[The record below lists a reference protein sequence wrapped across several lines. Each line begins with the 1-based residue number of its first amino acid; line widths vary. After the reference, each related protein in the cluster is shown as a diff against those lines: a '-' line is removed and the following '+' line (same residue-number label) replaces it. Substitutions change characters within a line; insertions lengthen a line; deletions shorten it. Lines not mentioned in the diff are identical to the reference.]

1 MNLPHSDLH
10 VPQGRTLCPF
20 CTPREPGMGELFPV
34 RSVQGRVQRGR
45 PPCMGPADALDAP
58 QVRGQAPARDA
69 RDETPLLRPR
79 LAVRPGEGRVHR
91 RLQRHRDALPL
102 SRKQHPDP
110 LDPETSSRRQRRRLT
125 GGKDTWS
132 ARCLER
138 GTPGAGG
145 GLRET
150 DGGNTETAPA
160 GLPHPP
166 PGVALP
172 CRVRTQQPS
181 QSNISRAAEIKELK
195 IPSEPLTDI
204 GASIWLFLY
213 PSVSAAMVTL
223 GRGGSCMPGSW
234 GLMPAVPARTCG
246 TPGCSPS
253 CSPEGPSGVPPCGR

>member
-1 MNLPHSDLH
+1 M
-10 VPQGRTLCPF
+10 CPRYEGK
-20 CTPREPGMGELFPV
+20 PK
-34 RSVQGRVQRGR
+34 
-45 PPCMGPADALDAP
+45 
-58 QVRGQAPARDA
+58 APARDA

-110 LDPETSSRRQRRRLT
+110 LDPETSSRRQRRLT
-125 GGKDTWS
+125 GGKDTRS
-132 ARCLER
+132 ARCPER

-172 CRVRTQQPS
+172 CRVRNQQP
-181 QSNISRAAEIKELK
+181 QPEQHFLNTEIERFKTS
-195 IPSEPLTDI
+195 SEPLTDI
-204 GASIWLFLY
+204 GASIW
-213 PSVSAAMVTL
+213 
-223 GRGGSCMPGSW
+223 RR
-234 GLMPAVPARTCG
+234 PAVVESSA
-246 TPGCSPS
+246 SS
-253 CSPEGPSGVPPCGR
+253 AD

>member
-110 LDPETSSRRQRRRLT
+110 LDPETSSRRQRRLT
-125 GGKDTWS
+125 GGKDTRS
-132 ARCLER
+132 ARCPER

-166 PGVALP
+166 TGSGPSLSCPHPAAPARATFPEPQKLRTKTSPG
-172 CRVRTQQPS
+172 
-181 QSNISRAAEIKELK
+181 
-195 IPSEPLTDI
+195 PLTEHRSIARLASVRFQNDI
-204 GASIWLFLY
+204 AY
-213 PSVSAAMVTL
+213 
-223 GRGGSCMPGSW
+223 W
-234 GLMPAVPARTCG
+234 GLVPR
-246 TPGCSPS
+246 
-253 CSPEGPSGVPPCGR
+253 